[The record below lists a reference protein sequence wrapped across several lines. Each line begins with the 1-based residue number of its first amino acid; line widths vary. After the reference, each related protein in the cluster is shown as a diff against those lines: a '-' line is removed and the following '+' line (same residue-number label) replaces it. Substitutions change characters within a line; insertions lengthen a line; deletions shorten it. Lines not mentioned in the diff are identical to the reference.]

1 MGSKISCGEIE
12 QDFSYIL
19 YSIIFN
25 ILYDCLYGFN
35 YNQSFKDIV
44 LFKNNLSEQKLVRYF
59 FNYLAIAVVGSV
71 VYHKFSVEH
80 QLSESSKGLIYYN
93 AEDEMRSDEVTKSAI
108 IVYILWIIEEQ
119 LIELM
124 RHILKDLDFWMLE
137 LLFVALLT
145 SRILKYKI
153 YAHQKL
159 AIFICL
165 FPLILKLIVIGLSF
179 KDKDNIY
186 EGNLPI
192 LYTEKPLILITL
204 VLYILLFFIR
214 AYVNT
219 KLKWL
224 IEKKY
229 IPVSKILM
237 NYGIFGTGIISVY
250 LFITTLA
257 TCGKYPYYNDVIKDD
272 ITNPKLYKYFCKV
285 KKRYN
290 NETYYYYIDNII
302 IYFQWNCW
310 WEELSTI
317 ILGMIAF
324 VSLQYCSILVI
335 KNLSPSHLI
344 FSFPIYYFFQKL
356 ISASYTMFATNHFFI
371 EKYYKDV
378 KMAKYFLDSLGD
390 IIAFIGFLIYL
401 EIIILK
407 FNNYDYNIKKCIIE
421 RSNQEIIDNEEEEEE
436 EDSSTN

>member
-19 YSIIFN
+19 YKIICN
-25 ILYDCLYGFN
+25 LLYDCIYGFN

-44 LFKNNLSEQKLVRYF
+44 FFKNNLSEQKLVRYF
-59 FNYLAIAVVGSV
+59 FNYLAITVVGSV
-71 VYHKFSVEH
+71 IYYKFSVEH

-93 AEDEMRSDEVTKSAI
+93 AEDEMRSDEVTRSAI

-124 RHILKDLDFWMLE
+124 HHILKDLDFWMLE

-179 KDKDNIY
+179 TNQDKDSLY

-204 VLYILLFFIR
+204 AFYILLFFIR

-229 IPVSKILM
+229 IPVSKLLM
-237 NYGIFGTGIISVY
+237 NYGLFGTCLISIY
-250 LFITTLA
+250 LLIATLA
-257 TCGKYPYYNDVIKDD
+257 TCGKYSNDENNIKD
-272 ITNPKLYKYFCKV
+272 PKLYKYFCKV
-285 KKRYN
+285 KKRYK
-290 NETYYYYIDNII
+290 NETYYYYYIDNII
-302 IYFQWNCW
+302 VYFNWNVW
-310 WEELSTI
+310 WKELLAI
-317 ILGMIAF
+317 ILGMIVF
-324 VSLQYCSILVI
+324 VFLQYYSILVI

-356 ISASYTMFATNHFFI
+356 TGATYTMFVTQSYFVEEDI
-371 EKYYKDV
+371 TKIKI
-378 KMAKYFLDSLGD
+378 AKYFLDSLGD

-401 EIIILK
+401 EIIILN

-421 RSNQEIIDNEEEEEE
+421 RSNQELCDNEEEEEE

>member
-1 MGSKISCGEIE
+1 MGSKLSCGEIE
-12 QDFSYIL
+12 QDFSYVL
-19 YSIIFN
+19 YTIIFN
-25 ILYDCLYGFN
+25 LLYDGLYGFN
-35 YNQSFKDIV
+35 YNLSFEDIAI
-44 LFKNNLSEQKLVRYF
+44 FKSNLSEQKLVRYF
-59 FNYLAIAVVGSV
+59 FNYLATSVVGSV

-93 AEDEMRSDEVTKSAI
+93 AEDEMRSDEVTRSAI

-159 AIFICL
+159 AIFISL

-179 KDKDNIY
+179 YDKKSDY
-186 EGNLPI
+186 EGKLPI
-192 LYTEKPLILITL
+192 LYTEKPLILTTL
-204 VLYILLFFIR
+204 ALYILLFFIR

-237 NYGIFGTGIISVY
+237 NYGLFGTCLISVY
-250 LFITTLA
+250 LLIATLA
-257 TCGKYPYYNDVIKDD
+257 TCGKYYNDEKD
-272 ITNPKLYKYFCKV
+272 TKNPKNPKIYKYFCKV

-302 IYFQWNCW
+302 VYFHWNIW

-317 ILGMIAF
+317 ILGMIVF

-335 KNLSPSHLI
+335 KHLSPSHLI

-356 ISASYTMFATNHFFI
+356 ISATYTMFKTHNYF
-371 EKYYKDV
+371 V
-378 KMAKYFLDSLGD
+378 KEYINNTKIAKYFLDSIGD

-401 EIIILK
+401 EIIILN
-407 FNNYDYNIKKCIIE
+407 FNNYDYNIKKFIIE
-421 RSNQEIIDNEEEEEE
+421 RSKQEVIDNEEEEEE

>member
-1 MGSKISCGEIE
+1 MGSKLSCGEIE
-12 QDFSYIL
+12 QDFSYVL
-19 YSIIFN
+19 YTIIFN
-25 ILYDCLYGFN
+25 LLYDGLYGFN
-35 YNQSFKDIV
+35 YNLSFEDIAI
-44 LFKNNLSEQKLVRYF
+44 FKSNLSEQKLVRYF
-59 FNYLAIAVVGSV
+59 FNYLATSVVGSV

-93 AEDEMRSDEVTKSAI
+93 AEDEMRSDEVTRSAI

-159 AIFICL
+159 AIFISL

-179 KDKDNIY
+179 YDKKTPY

-204 VLYILLFFIR
+204 ALYILLFFIR

-237 NYGIFGTGIISVY
+237 NYGLFGTCLISVY
-250 LFITTLA
+250 LLISTLA
-257 TCGKYPYYNDVIKDD
+257 TCGKYSDNNK
-272 ITNPKLYKYFCKV
+272 NPELYKYFCKV
-285 KKRYN
+285 KKKYN

-302 IYFQWNCW
+302 VYFHWNNW

-317 ILGMIAF
+317 ILGMIVF

-335 KNLSPSHLI
+335 KHLSPSHLI

-356 ISASYTMFATNHFFI
+356 ISATYTMFKTQNYF
-371 EKYYKDV
+371 V
-378 KMAKYFLDSLGD
+378 KEEFNDTKIAKYFLDSIGD

-401 EIIILK
+401 EIIILN
-407 FNNYDYNIKKCIIE
+407 FNNYDYNIKKFIIE
-421 RSNQEIIDNEEEEEE
+421 RSKQEVIDNEEEEEE